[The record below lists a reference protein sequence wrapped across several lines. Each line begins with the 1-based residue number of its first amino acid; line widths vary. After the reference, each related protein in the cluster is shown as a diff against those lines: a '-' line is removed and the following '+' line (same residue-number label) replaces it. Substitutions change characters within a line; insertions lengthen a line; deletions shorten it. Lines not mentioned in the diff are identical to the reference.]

1 MKKRLTDKELAVY
14 EWQLDVPGF
23 GIDGQEK
30 LKSSSVLVS
39 RCGGLGSVVAYELAA
54 AGIGK
59 LILAHG
65 GNIVSSDLNRQLLMT
80 DAGLGKSRIESVERR
95 LKELN
100 PRLDIIAVGEN
111 INKNNVVELVAQAD
125 VIVDAAP
132 LFEERYLMN
141 REAVKQDKVLIDC
154 AMYELEAQI
163 TTIIPCETPC
173 LSCLYPEKPKVWKR
187 RFPVFGAVSG
197 TVACLGAMEA
207 IKVISGLGETLGGK
221 LLTMDLRD
229 MSFNKFAITRNP
241 QCKVCSSKK

>member
-1 MKKRLTDKELAVY
+1 MKKLTEKEKAVY

-23 GIDGQEK
+23 GEEGQER
-30 LKSSSVLVS
+30 LKNSSVLIS

-54 AGIGK
+54 AGVGK

-65 GNIVSSDLNRQLLMT
+65 GNIVPSDLNRQLLMT
-80 DAGLGKSRIESVERR
+80 DAALGTARIESVEKR

-100 PRLDIIAVGEN
+100 PRLEIVAVGEN
-111 INKNNVVELVAQAD
+111 INENNVKQLVEQAD

-132 LFEERYLMN
+132 LFEERFLMN
-141 REAVKQDKVLIDC
+141 REAVRQNKVLVDC

-163 TTIIPCETPC
+163 TTIVPGKSAC
-173 LSCLYPEKPKVWKR
+173 LSCIYPEKPKAWKR

-207 IKVISGLGETLGGK
+207 IKVLSNLGETLEGR
-221 LLTMDLRD
+221 LVTMDLRD
-229 MSFNKFAITRNP
+229 MSFAEVQTERNQ
-241 QCKVCSSKK
+241 QCPVCGRK